1 MWAISGNKK
10 EWLHNESIP
19 KLRVVLP
26 TYKLIFHFHFP
37 ETKKVPKI
45 CHFYLWQF
53 LTLTYKLKQRVLL
66 SRLGMHKNQLQAENS
81 ISVIT
86 LSTAFLT
93 RSNNQSI
100 PTFF

>member
-1 MWAISGNKK
+1 M
-10 EWLHNESIP
+10 LP
-19 KLRVVLP
+19 FLLRVVLP

-66 SRLGMHKNQLQAENS
+66 SDLECTKINYKLRIAYL
-81 ISVIT
+81 
-86 LSTAFLT
+86 
-93 RSNNQSI
+93 
-100 PTFF
+100 